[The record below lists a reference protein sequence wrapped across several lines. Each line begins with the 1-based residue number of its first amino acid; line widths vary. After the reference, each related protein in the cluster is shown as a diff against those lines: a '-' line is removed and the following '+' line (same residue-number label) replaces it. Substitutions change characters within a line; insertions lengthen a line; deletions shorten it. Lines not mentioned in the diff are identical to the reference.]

1 VFQGVACREPA
12 GQQDLAALCS
22 RPDRSVKLVQY
33 RLRGKRLVA
42 SHALK
47 DRKKDCSIMFNA
59 SQTNN
64 KANMI
69 A

>member
-1 VFQGVACREPA
+1 LLRA
-12 GQQDLAALCS
+12 D
-22 RPDRSVKLVQY
+22 DRYL
-33 RLRGKRLVA
+33 
-42 SHALK
+42 
-47 DRKKDCSIMFNA
+47 RKKDCSIMFNA